1 MLVSIY
7 SLYRRKVGTDIRIKL
22 LPVMWVFSL
31 HSKTHPLFMKYSNGT
46 STQCYV
52 YWYIRLMCCAFST
65 IQRFTW
71 YYIRH
76 YNTLD
81 LVIYNCSLCT
91 VAMQGE
97 HKIVRLERQAFHVH
111 FSYMLD
117 EMVPDQLVPHLV
129 ERKLLSQDKANQVK
143 EMSSQVEKVSTIIQ
157 TVEEDIVVGT
167 LPTFCTALVS
177 AGLPHIAKK
186 LTDSE
191 YLRQIS
197 YRCDSMTCLYQI

>member
-1 MLVSIY
+1 
-7 SLYRRKVGTDIRIKL
+7 
-22 LPVMWVFSL
+22 
-31 HSKTHPLFMKYSNGT
+31 
-46 STQCYV
+46 
-52 YWYIRLMCCAFST
+52 
-65 IQRFTW
+65 
-71 YYIRH
+71 
-76 YNTLD
+76 
-81 LVIYNCSLCT
+81 
-91 VAMQGE
+91 MQSE

-117 EMVPDQLVPHLV
+117 EMAPDQLVPHLV

-157 TVEEDIVVGT
+157 TVKEDIVVGT
-167 LPTFCTALVS
+167 LPTFCTTLVS

-197 YRCDSMTCLYQI
+197 YRCDPMTCLYQI